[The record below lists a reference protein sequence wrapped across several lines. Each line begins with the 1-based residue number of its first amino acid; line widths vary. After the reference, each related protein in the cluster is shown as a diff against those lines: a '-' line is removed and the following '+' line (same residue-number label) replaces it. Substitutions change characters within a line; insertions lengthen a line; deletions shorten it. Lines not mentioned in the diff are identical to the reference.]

1 MLLLLDVAVAVAAAS
16 LPVAFLQ
23 GIGQRA
29 VADSPEKY
37 MAMGFLCFVLF
48 SRAPR
53 KNTLVRKREA
63 GGGKEQAKV
72 RFLYVGEIFM
82 PQHEDISFSL
92 SLSHAPS
99 LSVFPCV
106 CAPVVLGGF
115 RIPSAAHPLLA
126 THLVPPISASPP
138 QTHLHMCALDL
149 LSILFVII
157 VVIVVAGAAALLLFT
172 LTQFGIVL
180 KINGTLVALAWPGHR
195 TVNGTESENCTRIP
209 SRSQIYKKFKLQNCV
224 LAKPL
229 FEPFQRVSL

>member
-115 RIPSAAHPLLA
+115 RIPSAA
-126 THLVPPISASPP
+126 PPPH

-157 VVIVVAGAAALLLFT
+157 VVIVVAGATALLLFT

-180 KINGTLVALAWPGHR
+180 KINGTLVALAWPGRR

-209 SRSQIYKKFKLQNCV
+209 SRSQIYKKFKLHNCV

-229 FEPFQRVSL
+229 FEPFYGLSL

>member
-92 SLSHAPS
+92 SLSCPLS
-99 LSVFPCV
+99 LCLSLCV
-106 CAPVVLGGF
+106 CASCPWGLSDPLSCPPPAG
-115 RIPSAAHPLLA
+115 HPPCA
-126 THLVPPISASPP
+126 THFCPPP

-157 VVIVVAGAAALLLFT
+157 VVIVVAGVTALLLFT

-224 LAKPL
+224 LA
-229 FEPFQRVSL
+229 